1 MPFEATHILKHVKHK
16 QTYSSAH
23 LWEVRNQGWWQE
35 ESLTLMTNIF
45 SFCLYTLEILNCKY
59 HIYYN
64 TGCIS
69 NLFVPSNRF
78 SWHAVRCCKWQTWV
92 WMASSMCQLQD
103 VCGQPCGLYTPL
115 QLACC
120 VHQSKKKFFFGQY
133 GGLVGVAGLSGWAV
147 CDACGGVRC
156 EEYLLTVTNI
166 QWCISVCNDHM
177 KAT

>member
-1 MPFEATHILKHVKHK
+1 
-16 QTYSSAH
+16 
-23 LWEVRNQGWWQE
+23 
-35 ESLTLMTNIF
+35 
-45 SFCLYTLEILNCKY
+45 
-59 HIYYN
+59 
-64 TGCIS
+64 
-69 NLFVPSNRF
+69 
-78 SWHAVRCCKWQTWV
+78 
-92 WMASSMCQLQD
+92 MASSMCQLQD